1 MTVAV
6 SLQTGLHLSA
16 EESDRAKL
24 DHRAAWARHISCQ
37 QEVRICCRLSCSE
50 SPVWL
55 NISVALSHSTFFLDV
70 ILAHTV
76 AIMQLQCIGRWSVM
90 FSTHIISS
98 WSYHSNWVSWPCL
111 SSLACTDSRCWN
123 ERNEIFVANFLG
135 FWGQRVR
142 FHFFFFFNTQKV
154 NILAWLYIFWAIN
167 RQSPSR
173 GPSKK

>member
-90 FSTHIISS
+90 FSGLII
-98 WSYHSNWVSWPCL
+98 VL
-111 SSLACTDSRCWN
+111 GLLALLIIPGLHRLAMLKWEKWN
-123 ERNEIFVANFLG
+123 ICGKIFRFLG
-135 FWGQRVR
+135 AKG
-142 FHFFFFFNTQKV
+142 
-154 NILAWLYIFWAIN
+154 
-167 RQSPSR
+167 
-173 GPSKK
+173 